1 MTAPD
6 DGTARRTGTCVRP
19 PHPESAETGHDD
31 RLVVLAADSA
41 LSRFARWVAYAP
53 AERAPLP
60 AIPAAWAAAEILHLF
75 AVPAM
80 YPGAAAVGA
89 AGLAYG
95 LAARGGEDDGTE
107 KFSPAEAAIL
117 TGALGGWLALGDAAG
132 PLAGGLPPWITLG
145 YLAAAGCA
153 WCWLKM
159 HPATK
164 DARARKEAAELA
176 AQLDIA
182 RKTAWHQFAAMIGL
196 RGSHLLA
203 YEETYLGDRRLVDT
217 RGTGK
222 RASSLATPA
231 LAEHIAELEML
242 SKGRVE
248 VYPDRI
254 AGRLWIE
261 TRRIDPWRR
270 PVMHPAASGQLDP
283 AAEFADYVPPRISI
297 REPLAIGID
306 PETGQPLSVTLYASG
321 GAKVISI
328 TAKKEGGKT
337 TLLDSLKE
345 RITACDDARL
355 LQVNLSKALED
366 RWWAPAAAASAL
378 GGDAPRALM
387 ILQFVHDLIIAR
399 GQGDRSTRVH
409 QPTPEEPAWVLVV
422 DEVDALVAIPD
433 AKTLLQRIVSKCRSE
448 GVPVVL
454 LGQRMTAQWTGGGDV
469 QSQFDIAIWGK
480 FARDSRERGH
490 VAGADAN
497 LPSMSEY
504 GEGHPGVF
512 GVTDLPPTGDFAK
525 GRTFY
530 WGESSTGIR
539 RLIAARAAARPP
551 VRLERALRRLQP
563 LWDAITSA
571 GPDDV
576 RGYDDIGA
584 APADEAR
591 PAASSAAAM
600 PLDPRFDVR
609 LGSGGQAVPG
619 TAATRAKI
627 GAALD
632 FLAAGDQVLA
642 DVPEVPDG
650 QWAAVLAQR
659 QAQALARNY
668 GDVDVPAAAMAV
680 LTRLLASPAGT
691 SASEAGEALREATG
705 TGSKS
710 LAHRY
715 LQALRVAG
723 IARLDGSGRG
733 ARFRLATSPAPADP
747 RAALTVVPDD
757 DGAQDVPPAMMAAL
771 LTASAAPAARPA
783 GPEDIETAVNRM
795 LGDAIRLVT
804 EFEFASPKFLAR
816 KLRCAPHEAAAL
828 ISAMQ
833 ALRVIGPG
841 DGTGAFDVLV
851 TAREITA
858 AISGEPGP
866 PAAAGGDGQ

>member
-6 DGTARRTGTCVRP
+6 DGTARRTATCVRP
-19 PHPESAETGHDD
+19 PHPENAETGYDD
-31 RLVVLAADSA
+31 RVVMAADSA
-41 LSRFARWVAYAP
+41 LSRFGRWVAYAP

-60 AIPAAWAAAEILHLF
+60 AIPAAWTAAEILHLA
-75 AVPAM
+75 AVPAL
-80 YPGAAAVGA
+80 YPAAGAVAA

-132 PLAGGLPPWITLG
+132 PLAGGIPPWITLG

-182 RKTAWHQFAAMIGL
+182 RKTAWHQFAALIGL

-203 YEETYLGDRRLVDT
+203 FEETYLGDRRLVDT

-222 RASSLATPA
+222 RASSLATQA

-242 SKGRVE
+242 PKGRVE
-248 VYPDRI
+248 VYPDRV

-261 TRRIDPWRR
+261 VRRTDPWRR

-283 AAEFADYVPPRISI
+283 AAEFAQYVPPDATV

-306 PETGQPLSVTLYASG
+306 PETGSPLTVTLYGSG

-345 RITACDDARL
+345 RITACADARL

-378 GGDAPRALM
+378 GADAPRALM

-409 QPTPEEPAWVLVV
+409 QPTAEEPAWVLVI
-422 DEVDALVAIPD
+422 DEVDAVVGIPD

-448 GVPVVL
+448 GVPVIMA
-454 LGQRMTAQWTGGGDV
+454 GQRNTAQWTGGGDV

-480 FARDSRERGH
+480 FARDSREKGH

-512 GVTDLPPTGDFAK
+512 GVTDLPPTGDFGK

-530 WGESSTGIR
+530 CGESSAGIR
-539 RLIAARAAARPP
+539 RLIAARAAARTP
-551 VRLERALRRLQP
+551 VRLERALHRLQP

-576 RGYDDIGA
+576 RGYDATGTG
-584 APADEAR
+584 PADEAA
-591 PAASSAAAM
+591 PAASGDSM
-600 PLDPRFDVR
+600 PTDPRFDVR
-609 LGSGGQAVPG
+609 VGAGGQTVPG

-632 FLAAGDQVLA
+632 SLAGADRVLAA
-642 DVPEVPDG
+642 VPEVDGG
-650 QWAAVLAQR
+650 QWAVAVAQR
-659 QAQALARNY
+659 QAQALAANY
-668 GDVDVPAAAMAV
+668 GDTDVPAASMSV
-680 LTRLLASPAGT
+680 LMRLLAAPDGT
-691 SASEAGEALREATG
+691 TAQLAGEAIREATG

-710 LAHRY
+710 VAHRY

-723 IARLDGSGRG
+723 IVRLDGSGRG

-747 RAALTVVPDD
+747 RAAALTVVPDD
-757 DGAQDVPPAMMAAL
+757 DGVQDVAPATMAAVI
-771 LTASAAPAARPA
+771 TASAGQAARAAA
-783 GPEDIETAVNRM
+783 GPEDTAAAVNRM

-804 EFEFASPKFLAR
+804 EFEFASERFLAR
-816 KLRCAPHEAAAL
+816 KLRCAPHEAAGLIGAL
-828 ISAMQ
+828 Q
-833 ALRVIGPG
+833 ALRIIGAG
-841 DGTGAFDVLV
+841 DGTGEFDVLV
-851 TAREITA
+851 TARDINA
-858 AISGEPGP
+858 AVSGEPGP
-866 PAAAGGDGQ
+866 AAAAGGDGK